1 MLIGGVVAFLF
12 IFGLFLSMLS
22 TSPKP
27 SADAEWHSD
36 TEL

>member
-1 MLIGGVVAFLF
+1 MLIGGVVAFLL

-22 TSPKP
+22 ASPKP
-27 SADAEWHSD
+27 RPDAEWPSD